1 MSVPGWVYKKM
12 AMGDISPE
20 EVEQLEKL
28 ADTLKHAGVSAIGQ
42 AGANAAVADKSNNL
56 QTVMKNV
63 PAEDRDDV
71 LRALRQMK
79 KTAGLYT
86 GGAFGTPYMY
96 GGRITTQVSR
106 GDATDQQLRNRNI
119 ELDAKKNMAAG
130 TGALAGGALGAGVG
144 HHFGGARGAAIG
156 AGIGAVAGGAMK
168 YLGNRFSK
176 QQNTNTLNARAAA
189 QQSMQPKVASATKSR
204 LEKIAMGQLGTLGQM
219 GVLMSGAALAPV
231 VGQLASAGIK
241 RLMQKSQAQIQQD
254 LKRVLEVH
262 PEIGRPEDPR
272 VQMAYN
278 SLVKLNPT
286 YAEDPLI
293 AGPLLKQ
300 IVESRMD
307 PTNPMSNPIV
317 DPGIAKNLSEA
328 RKSIREGDPR
338 DTFGG
343 AMGQSLA
350 QGIQMA
356 TLGGLAAP
364 GAPQGQPAPGGFF
377 R

>member
-1 MSVPGWVYKKM
+1 
-12 AMGDISPE
+12 
-20 EVEQLEKL
+20 
-28 ADTLKHAGVSAIGQ
+28 
-42 AGANAAVADKSNNL
+42 
-56 QTVMKNV
+56 
-63 PAEDRDDV
+63 
-71 LRALRQMK
+71 
-79 KTAGLYT
+79 
-86 GGAFGTPYMY
+86 
-96 GGRITTQVSR
+96 
-106 GDATDQQLRNRNI
+106 
-119 ELDAKKNMAAG
+119 
-130 TGALAGGALGAGVG
+130 
-144 HHFGGARGAAIG
+144 
-156 AGIGAVAGGAMK
+156 
-168 YLGNRFSK
+168 
-176 QQNTNTLNARAAA
+176 
-189 QQSMQPKVASATKSR
+189 MQPKVASATKHR

-219 GVLMSGAALAPV
+219 GILMGGAALAPV
-231 VGQLASAGIK
+231 VGQLASAGIN

-328 RKSIREGDPR
+328 RKTIRDGAAR

-343 AMGQSLA
+343 AVGQSLA
-350 QGIQMA
+350 QGVQMA
-356 TLGGLAAP
+356 TLGGLAPP
-364 GAPQGQPAPGGFF
+364 GSPQGQPAPGGFF